1 MGVTQQI
8 SQGVVEENPALP
20 LWGVEPRAAEDLA
33 GNVVHSPAF
42 RKVMSVIWN
51 CQFIKTIFFQEKV
64 TLGTPSVTNSRI
76 LLTRLPRNSWAR
88 LKSHL
93 PAFKPVF
100 FYSVPF
106 SKTFHI
112 FEDNNRVSTALSS
125 QSLFCVL
132 SLLWTVSGFSTL
144 KKKPKNNG
152 GGRNRIQ
159 FFNNGLISTVYTR
172 KMTSGFL
179 HHCEPLEGKNRV
191 WFIFVAGQFVKPS
204 GYFINICWIDSS
216 FNISK

>member
-1 MGVTQQI
+1 
-8 SQGVVEENPALP
+8 
-20 LWGVEPRAAEDLA
+20 
-33 GNVVHSPAF
+33 
-42 RKVMSVIWN
+42 MSVTWN
-51 CQFIKTIFFQEKV
+51 CQFIETIFFPEKA

-144 KKKPKNNG
+144 KKKQQKTMVVVETEYSS
-152 GGRNRIQ
+152 
-159 FFNNGLISTVYTR
+159 LIMVSLVQCTQEKWLQGSCIIVNPWRARTE
-172 KMTSGFL
+172 S
-179 HHCEPLEGKNRV
+179 
-191 WFIFVAGQFVKPS
+191 
-204 GYFINICWIDSS
+204 DSS
-216 FNISK
+216 L